1 LERICPKCN
10 MESSISIKMR
20 FDEKSGEY
28 VCPHNQTHRFK
39 VDDDGWLISL

>member
-1 LERICPKCN
+1 MERICPKCN

-39 VDDDGWLISL
+39 LSKEGWLESI